1 MESLTG
7 LLRKQKELTT
17 KIETLRKQQ
26 KKDALAQI
34 AEIVEEYQITPE
46 EILTAIG
53 NPDKTTRKRGKVMP
67 KYRDPDSG
75 VTWTGRGKAPA
86 WIAGKDR
93 NAFLIIS
100 ST

>member
-7 LLRKQKELTT
+7 LIQKQKELTT

-26 KKDALAQI
+26 KNDALAQI
-34 AEIVEEYQITPE
+34 AAIVEEYQITPE
-46 EILTAIG
+46 EILVAIG
-53 NPDKTTRKRGKVMP
+53 KSDKTTRKRGKVAP
-67 KYRDPDSG
+67 KYRDPISG

-93 NAFLIIS
+93 SAFLIIS
-100 ST
+100 TT